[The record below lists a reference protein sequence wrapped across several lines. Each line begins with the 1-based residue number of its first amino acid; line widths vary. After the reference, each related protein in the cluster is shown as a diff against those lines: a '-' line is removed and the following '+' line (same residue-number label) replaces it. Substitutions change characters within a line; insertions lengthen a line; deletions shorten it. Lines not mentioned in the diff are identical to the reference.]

1 MREIKNK
8 ENNWEEFKEAR
19 NQYINMRREQD
30 KYRRIEKEI
39 ANKCLY
45 GEFNPMTDIA
55 DYYIMDK
62 TWKETRLSI
71 T

>member
-1 MREIKNK
+1 MMNLSR
-8 ENNWEEFKEAR
+8 EEFKKA
-19 NQYINMRREQD
+19 REQYVLMLREQE
-30 KYRRIEKEI
+30 KYRRLEKEI

-62 TWKETRLSI
+62 TWKEIRLSI